1 MILIT
6 GAAGFIGY
14 HFTRKLVESRKPS
27 EIIAIDN
34 FNSYYSPALKKARAE
49 RLLKDSGV
57 EVKCVDITD
66 FNAVQK
72 LIDPSIDTIVHLA
85 AQAGIRYSIEQPRA
99 YIDANIVGF
108 TNVLD
113 AARLAKVNHI
123 LYASSSSVYGNES
136 SVPFRESN
144 PLTSFESLY
153 AVTKASNEMIAQV
166 FSKLYGLQ
174 ITGLRFFTVY
184 GSWGRPDMAYYS
196 FADAIENGR
205 SIDVYNNGNLERD
218 FTHVSDIV
226 DGMTS
231 ILRQNHDKLHSGE
244 SRIYNIGRGEPIRL
258 MEFIST
264 IEDLLGK
271 QAEKVFKPMQPGD
284 VHSTWADVSALK
296 RDYGYEPRTSLKEGL
311 NEFVHWYR
319 EYHGAR

>member
-14 HFTRKLVESRKPS
+14 HFTRKLVESRNPS

-34 FNSYYSPALKKARAE
+34 FNSYYNPGLKEARAE
-49 RLLKDSGV
+49 RLFKDCA
-57 EVKCVDITD
+57 VKVKRLDIVD
-66 FNAVQK
+66 FEAVRK
-72 LIDPSIDTIVHLA
+72 LMDPAVDTIVHLA
-85 AQAGIRYSIEQPRA
+85 AQAGVRYSIEQPRA

-108 TNVLD
+108 TNVLE
-113 AARLAKVNHI
+113 AARNSNVKRI
-123 LYASSSSVYGNES
+123 LYASSSSVYGNNS
-136 SVPFRESN
+136 PVPFRENN

-174 ITGLRFFTVY
+174 LTGLRFFTVY

-196 FADAIENGR
+196 FTDAIQNGR
-205 SIDVYNNGNLERD
+205 PIDVYNNGNLERD

-226 DGMTS
+226 GGMES
-231 ILRQNHDKLHSGE
+231 ILRQQSSKTQSNE
-244 SRIYNIGRGEPIRL
+244 SRVYNIGRGQPIKL
-258 MEFIST
+258 MDFIAAL
-264 IEDLLGK
+264 EELLGK
-271 QAEKVFKPMQPGD
+271 QASKVFKPMQTGD

-296 RDYGYEPRTSLKEGL
+296 NDYGYKPQLSLKDGL
-311 NEFVHWYR
+311 REFVQWYKG
-319 EYHGAR
+319 YHGA